1 MNEKSKV
8 LLVDDSP
15 LIRKILSDMLEN
27 DYEVITSHS
36 GLDGYEKAILLQ
48 PDIILL
54 DVVMPELD
62 GIETCKMIKKNKA
75 TEFIPIIFITS
86 LDEAQDEMKG
96 LEAGAI
102 DYITKPFSEGIV
114 KARIK
119 NHLELKK
126 HRDRLAFLSVYDE
139 LTSLYNRRWFD
150 MVAQKQWNYAIAK
163 KSYFS
168 ICIVEIDQFE
178 MYNDD
183 YGTYMGDECLKKV
196 SKCIK
201 DLMKEGND
209 IAARLRGKKFICLLP
224 GADFDDITI
233 AANKI
238 HNEVLD
244 LKIPFQYSTISDYI
258 SLSGGA
264 GAIVPT
270 ETDDLNEF
278 IKSVDEL
285 CYESRRAGGNRMK
298 VLQNSLF

>member
-36 GLDGYEKAILLQ
+36 GLDGYEKAILQQ

-139 LTSLYNRRWFD
+139 LTTLYNRRWFD

-224 GADFDDITI
+224 GADFDDITK
-233 AANKI
+233 AANRI